1 MRWACFVLGTH
12 LMNLDFAKLDGLVPA
27 VVQDATSG
35 DVLMVAFLNEESW
48 RMTIETGFATF
59 WSRSRSKLW
68 TKGESSGHKLSV
80 REVLTDCDEDAVIL
94 KVDVQG
100 PGICHEGYKS
110 CFFKTLN
117 EREWEVNMSRSFNP
131 SEVYR

>member
-1 MRWACFVLGTH
+1 
-12 LMNLDFAKLDGLVPA
+12 MNLDFAKLDGLVPA